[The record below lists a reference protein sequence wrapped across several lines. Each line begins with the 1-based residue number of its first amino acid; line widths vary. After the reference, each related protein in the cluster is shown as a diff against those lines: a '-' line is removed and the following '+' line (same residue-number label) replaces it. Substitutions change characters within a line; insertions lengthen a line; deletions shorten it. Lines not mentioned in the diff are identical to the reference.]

1 VIRLRP
7 THLRARLTLWFV
19 SALAGLLILAWGAT
33 FAILFWQLRSQLD
46 HFAIQEIETV
56 EGLMFFTP
64 QGELQMHEDYHNH
77 PESKDV
83 IDRFLEILSPDG
95 AVLYRNERLGN
106 RVLGGAP
113 FAGEGVGGYSVRSER
128 LADGTR
134 VRLVSRTHSLDGRRI
149 LIRLGHTEEP
159 LWSRLDE
166 MMIASVFALPLVLG
180 LAGFAGYGLVRRALG
195 PIEQMARRAQEITP
209 QRLHERL
216 PNDNTDDELG
226 QLARVFN
233 ETLARLEQAFEQ
245 LRRFTADASHEL
257 RTPLAAIRSVG
268 EVGLQKDGS
277 RAEYRDIIGSML
289 EEVNRL
295 TSLVDN
301 LLTISRADAGSLQLE
316 LVDVPVMQ
324 LVREAA
330 ALFEVLV
337 EEKALNLIVTGD
349 ESATVQGDR
358 LFLRQALVNLLHNA
372 VKYSP
377 LGGTIS
383 VRVQSSINEVAVEIE
398 DNGPGIPLEDRQK
411 IFDRFY
417 RVDRARWR
425 ESGGAGL
432 GLSITKW
439 VVEAHGGKIGLE
451 SEWTEGCLFRVNLP
465 LSKRTV

>member
-19 SALAGLLILAWGAT
+19 STLAGLLILAWGAT

-216 PNDNTDDELG
+216 PNDNTGDELG

-337 EEKALNLIVTGD
+337 EEKALNLIVAGD

-383 VRVQSSINEVAVEIE
+383 VRVKSSLNEVAVDIE

>member
-1 VIRLRP
+1 MAV
-7 THLRARLTLWFV
+7 
-19 SALAGLLILAWGAT
+19 LAGLLILAWGAT
-33 FAILFWQLRSQLD
+33 FAVLFWQLRNQLD

-56 EGLMFFTP
+56 EGLLFFTP
-64 QGELQMHEDYHNH
+64 SGDVHIRENYHNH
-77 PESKDV
+77 PESKEI
-83 IDRFLEILSPDG
+83 IDRFVEVLSPAG
-95 AVLYRNERLGN
+95 KILYRNDRLGD
-106 RVLGGAP
+106 RTLGTPP

-134 VRLVSRTHSLDGRRI
+134 VRVVSRMHLLESQRI

-159 LWSRLDE
+159 LWSRAKE
-166 MMIASVFALPLVLG
+166 MLLGSVLVLALVLA

-195 PIEQMARRAQEITP
+195 PIEEMARRAQEITP

-216 PNDNTDDELG
+216 PNEDADNELG

-233 ETLARLEQAFEQ
+233 QTLARLEKAFEQ

-268 EVGLQKDGS
+268 EVGLQKDGT

-289 EEVNRL
+289 EEVNSL

-301 LLTISRADAGSLQLE
+301 LLTISRADAGNLHLE
-316 LVDVPVMQ
+316 LTPIPVMQ
-324 LVREAA
+324 LAREAA

-337 EEKALNLIVTGD
+337 EEKTLVVAVSGD
-349 ESATVQGDR
+349 DSATVQGDR
-358 LFLRQALVNLLHNA
+358 LFLRQALVNILHNA

-377 LGGTIS
+377 VGGTIA
-383 VRVQSSINEVAVEIE
+383 VRVHRSADEVFV
-398 DNGPGIPLEDRQK
+398 DVQDSGPGIPLEDRPR

-417 RVDRARWR
+417 RVDKARWR
-425 ESGGAGL
+425 ASGGAGL

-439 VVEAHGGKIGLE
+439 VVEAHGGSIELRGEIE
-451 SEWTEGCLFRVNLP
+451 SGCVFQIRLP
-465 LSKRTV
+465 RGGAR

>member
-1 VIRLRP
+1 VIHLRP

-19 SALAGLLILAWGAT
+19 SVLAGLLILAWGAT
-33 FAILFWQLRSQLD
+33 FTLLFWQLRSQLD
-46 HFAIQEIETV
+46 HFAIQEVETV
-56 EGLMFFTP
+56 EGLLYVSP
-64 QGELQMHEDYHNH
+64 RGDLQMREDYHNH

-83 IDRFLEILSPDG
+83 IDRFVEVLSPEG
-95 AVLYRNERLGN
+95 SVLYRNERLGD
-106 RVLGGAP
+106 RMLGGPP

-128 LADGTR
+128 LAGGTR
-134 VRLVSRTHSLDGRRI
+134 VRMVSRMHSLDGRRI

-159 LWSRLDE
+159 LWSRIQE
-166 MMIASVFALPLVLG
+166 MLIASVIVLPVVLA

-233 ETLARLEQAFEQ
+233 ATLARLEQAFEQ
-245 LRRFTADASHEL
+245 LRRFTSDASHEL

-268 EVGLQKDGS
+268 EVGLQKGGDS
-277 RAEYRDIIGSML
+277 AEYRDIIGSML

-301 LLTISRADAGSLQLE
+301 LLTISRADSGSLQLQTAQIQI
-316 LVDVPVMQ
+316 LQ
-324 LVREAA
+324 LAREAA
-330 ALFEVLV
+330 SLFEVMAD
-337 EEKALNLIVTGD
+337 EKSLEFRLSGD
-349 ESATVQGDR
+349 EAIAVQGDR
-358 LFLRQALVNLLHNA
+358 LFLRQALVNVLHNA

-377 LGGTIS
+377 VGGTIF
-383 VRVQSSINEVAVEIE
+383 VRVQRNAQEVTVEVE
-398 DNGPGIPLEDRQK
+398 DSGPGVPLEDRAK

-417 RVDRARWR
+417 RVDKARWR

-439 VVEAHGGKIGLE
+439 VIEAHGGTIGLDGA
-451 SEWTEGCLFRVNLP
+451 SARGCLFRIQLP
-465 LSKRTV
+465 HGSAR